1 MTSLSNT
8 ESALI
13 EELLDCIGEALERT
27 EGVSREYAN
36 KTKLQ
41 KLLYFAIKEYD
52 LPVTYS
58 WYLAGAVVPDTSIG
72 PSSLPAPHAPSA
84 PSVSRFV
91 DESAAEDVA
100 GSFDDVMNSITDD
113 FDSSVE
119 TQESTRSDSEDESQ
133 ADDDAP
139 PVDPIMFTG
148 SSSSPGTGDDGISS
162 VFEVV
167 PRSTLVDFYTNV
179 VPEVWSQNTMRFLQN
194 FYQETAPPEYRSLY
208 IESTHLRTHLQ
219 EVIDTVDARC
229 AGDEPSQSVKELE
242 LQLGRTISDVH
253 YYLRGIDELR
263 ETLPLVTRGTDL
275 LEDAVAVL
283 RTLDPSEYTEA
294 HVSALEQLKNFFY
307 YQVWRYPCLRI
318 SATTATGPSA
328 DELASEHRAAYDR
341 FPEQFE
347 NAYRESVAAV
357 RRAGLFPEPLA
368 QLEPTD
374 DSIARKLTELSGEYL
389 N

>member
-41 KLLYFAIKEYD
+41 KLLYFAIDEYD
-52 LPVTYS
+52 LPITYS

-72 PSSLPAPHAPSA
+72 PSSLPSPRSPPSPSA
-84 PSVSRFV
+84 SRSV

-100 GSFDDVMNSITDD
+100 GSFDDVMNSIADD

-119 TQESTRSDSEDESQ
+119 TEESAQPDSEDESQ

-139 PVDPIMFTG
+139 PIDPIMFTG
-148 SSSSPGTGDDGISS
+148 SIGSPGTDDGISS

-167 PRSTLVDFYTNV
+167 SRSTFVDFYTNV

-294 HVSALEQLKNFFY
+294 HVSALEQLKDFFY

-318 SATTATGPSA
+318 SATTATGPSG

-347 NAYRESVAAV
+347 DAYRESVSAV
-357 RRAGLFPEPLA
+357 RAAGLYPEPLN
-368 QLEPTD
+368 QLESTD
-374 DSIARKLTELSGEYL
+374 DSIARKLTDLSSEYL
-389 N
+389 S